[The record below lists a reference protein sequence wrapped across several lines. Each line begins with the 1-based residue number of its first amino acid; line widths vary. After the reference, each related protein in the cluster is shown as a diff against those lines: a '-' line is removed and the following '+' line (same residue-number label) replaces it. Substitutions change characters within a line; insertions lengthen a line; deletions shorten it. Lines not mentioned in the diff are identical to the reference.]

1 MTPPVDLRAVV
12 DEMDAAGDEMT
23 AFINRSTGELITL
36 SQEDIAY
43 TEEDGD
49 HAFLPEWQKESV
61 AKAKKVLADS
71 DFIEL
76 PDQFEIHEYSI
87 MERFC
92 FSVSDERVQNA
103 LLRAIKGRGAFRH
116 FKDRIFEEGVQ
127 EDWFAFREK
136 ALKRIA
142 ADFLE
147 SQGIA
152 FIDE

>member
-1 MTPPVDLRAVV
+1 MALPVNLRAVV

-23 AFINRSTGELITL
+23 AYINRITGELTTL
-36 SQEDIAY
+36 SQEDISYA
-43 TEEDGD
+43 EQDGD
-49 HAFLPEWQKESV
+49 PAFLPEWQEEIV

-71 DFIEL
+71 DSIEM
-76 PDQFEIHEYSI
+76 PGRFEIHEYSI

-92 FSVSDERVQNA
+92 FSVTDERVQNA

-116 FKDRIFEEGVQ
+116 FKDRIFEESVR

-136 ALKRIA
+136 ALKGIA
-142 ADFLE
+142 AEFLE
-147 SQGIA
+147 SQGIT